1 MAPKFYAE
9 HIGSLIRPTSVLA
22 SSLQGLDAKLRSETL
37 DAAVRH
43 ILQTQVEMGIT
54 PLTHGEYPHPDFFS
68 AFFDK
73 LKGFEARFVSLTD
86 GFCPEIPAIRGA
98 AASGLFKGMQCPIAT
113 RKIEWTKFAFEGEW
127 MQIRRAIAS
136 IAEGNSEK
144 EKELLGRVK
153 LTIPSPIV
161 YLFRLMI
168 QI

>member
-1 MAPKFYAE
+1 MERLEVVGHFEVGVSAADRR
-9 HIGSLIRPTSVLA
+9 LRRP
-22 SSLQGLDAKLRSETL
+22 R
-37 DAAVRH
+37 
-43 ILQTQVEMGIT
+43 
-54 PLTHGEYPHPDFFS
+54 FS
-68 AFFDK
+68 A
-73 LKGFEARFVSLTD
+73 S
-86 GFCPEIPAIRGA
+86 
-98 AASGLFKGMQCPIAT
+98 AS
-113 RKIEWTKFAFEGEW
+113 EFAFEGEW